1 MGEKE
6 EENLTATTSIKCFA
20 IWQKSLQNRWWRL
33 TPTQWHL
40 SAANNQ
46 FRLDN
51 EQLSAFIK
59 TMSDLH
65 GVNISKVK
73 LPLFIWE
80 APTKMALSSFIHT
93 LLSLGALATST
104 RPHNL
109 CVPNVKTDLTDSLL
123 LIHDMLTSS
132 EPLVFR
138 SPSSL
143 ESFTSER
150 CVTIGITSSLG
161 LSLF

>member
-1 MGEKE
+1 M
-6 EENLTATTSIKCFA
+6 TATTSIKYFE
-20 IWQKSLQNRWWRL
+20 IWQKSLQNCCWRL

-40 SAANNQ
+40 PAANNQ

-59 TMSDLH
+59 TVSDLH
-65 GVNISKVK
+65 GVNIAKVK

-80 APTKMALSSFIHT
+80 APTKMTLSNFIHT
-93 LLSLGALATST
+93 LLSLGALATSIASL
-104 RPHNL
+104 HL
-109 CVPNVKTDLTDSLL
+109 CVPNVKRDLTDSLL
-123 LIHDMLTSS
+123 LIQNMLTSS

-143 ESFTSER
+143 ESFTSEC